1 MFTHLHL
8 HTEYSLLDGMCRIPQ
23 VVARAKELGMD
34 ALAITDHGNLHGA
47 IQFYKAAKDA
57 GIKPILGCE
66 AYLALGSRQNRT
78 TGEKNNHHLVLL
90 AQNQI
95 GWRNLI
101 TLVTLANMEGF
112 YYKPRMDKEILAAH
126 SQGLIALSACLAG
139 EIPSLI
145 LSNRMADAKEVA
157 RWYQQTFEGR
167 FYMEVQRQPIPE
179 LEQVN
184 KELIPMARELGIP
197 LVATNDVHFLD
208 RADAYA
214 HDLLLCIGTNST
226 IDDEKRLKTGD
237 AIYFKTPAEMEELFK
252 DIPEAIESTE
262 KIAEMCHLELE
273 FGRLHL
279 PDIGIPVGKTPD
291 EYLSEL
297 CNEGM
302 ARYYPNASSEV
313 KERLAYELDVIRS
326 TNFAK
331 YFLVVWDIISFARS
345 ENILYN
351 VRGSAASS
359 IVLRCLGITGLDPL
373 EHRLVFERFL
383 NVERREM
390 PDIDMDF
397 EDLRRDEVI
406 RHVSDKYGADHV
418 AQIITFGTLGARAAI
433 RDVGRALGMSYS
445 DVDRVARLVPFAVG
459 MTLERALEEN
469 AELRTIYNQ
478 DETIRKLVDAARQVE
493 GVSRHA
499 STHAAGVVIA
509 EESLTNYLPLQK
521 LSRGDENSELVMTQ
535 FPMEDIARIGLLKM
549 DFLGLANLTVLV
561 KAKET
566 IKKTRGLDID
576 LKKIPLGDPKTF
588 ELLSAGETTGV
599 FQLESSGMRRYIK
612 ELKPSVFTDIAAM
625 VALYRPG
632 PMEQIPHFI
641 RSKHGREPVRYPHPV
656 LEDFLKETYGVIV
669 YQEQVLHIVRAFAGY
684 SLGQADIFRKAMGK
698 KIPEVMKKE
707 RQNFINGAR
716 KKGFSEELANEVFAL
731 IEPFAGY
738 AFNKAH
744 ATSYALIAYQT
755 AYLKANYPEEYIT
768 ALLMAYFGDA
778 DRVTVV
784 VGECHRLGIKV
795 LPPDINRSQALFA
808 IEKDGDSTAVRFG
821 LTAIKNVGVGAVESI
836 IDEREKGGPYKSV
849 EDLCRRADLS
859 GVNRRVLESLIR
871 AGALDSL
878 GDRATLNA
886 NIPRILEL
894 YQRQAKLRAT
904 GQSTMFDL
912 WGQSADTPLPDLEME
927 GASISAAE
935 RLKWEKE
942 LTGVYLSEHPF
953 KRYAGR
959 ASTDGTVL
967 CSQVDREMEGQ
978 TIRIAGMV
986 ASLHPIMTK
995 DGQTSVAAT
1004 LEDLEGRIEVMVWSR
1019 IYSQTKELWQEGS
1032 IVLVEG
1038 KVRERA
1044 DQMQLTCDRA
1054 VRYTL
1059 PESVTAEAVTGG
1071 LPLEMPVTEALPM
1084 SMETATP
1091 TATKKTA
1098 KPLRKEATKKE
1109 VVKKETIQEVPSVD
1123 NVVKPVERKRLVITI
1138 QQTDDVEGDISRLH
1152 QLLAVIADYPG
1163 QDELGLVVSNGSK
1176 VFRLKMGQVR
1186 VGYCDDLR
1194 HRIIQIVGDDAIQVE
1209 TS

>member
-23 VVARAKELGMD
+23 AVARAKALGMD

-66 AYLALGSRQNRT
+66 TYLAFGVRQSRT
-78 TGEKNNHHLVLL
+78 AGEKSNYHLVLL

-101 TLVTLANMEGF
+101 TLITLANLEGF
-112 YYKPRMDKEILAAH
+112 YYKPRIDKEILAAH

-139 EIPSLI
+139 EVPSL
-145 LSNRMADAKEVA
+145 LLNNRLADAREA
-157 RWYQQTFEGR
+157 AQWYQQTFEGR
-167 FYMEVQRQPIPE
+167 FYLEVQRQPIPE

-184 KELIPMARELGIP
+184 KELVPMARELGIP
-197 LVATNDVHFLD
+197 LVATNDVHFID
-208 RADAYA
+208 QTDAYA

-226 IDDEKRLKTGD
+226 IEDEKRLKTGD
-237 AIYFKTPAEMEELFK
+237 AIYFKTPEEMEKLYA
-252 DIPEAIESTE
+252 DLPEAIANTE

-279 PDIGIPVGKTPD
+279 PDIGIPAGQEPD
-291 EYLSEL
+291 DYLKEL
-297 CNEGM
+297 CDQGK
-302 ARYYPNASSEV
+302 AIYYPEASDEV
-313 KERLAYELDVIRS
+313 KERLTYELDVIRS

-331 YFLVVWDIISFARS
+331 YFLVVWDIISFARTKG
-345 ENILYN
+345 ILYN

-359 IVLRCLGITGLDPL
+359 IVLRCLGITELDPL
-373 EHRLVFERFL
+373 VHRLVFERFL

-397 EDLRRDEVI
+397 EDTRRDEVI
-406 RHVSDKYGADHV
+406 AYVSGKYGADHV

-469 AELRTIYNQ
+469 AEFRTIYGQ
-478 DETIRKLVDAARQVE
+478 DEIVRKLVDAARQVE
-493 GVSRHA
+493 GISRHA

-509 EESLTNYLPLQK
+509 EEPLTNYLPLQK
-521 LSRGDENSELVMTQ
+521 LSRSDDDSELVMTQ

-549 DFLGLANLTVLV
+549 DFLGLANLTVLMR
-561 KAKET
+561 AKEL
-566 IKKTRGLDID
+566 IKKTHGLDID
-576 LKKIPLGDPKTF
+576 LKKIPTDDPKTF
-588 ELLSAGETTGV
+588 ALLSAGETVGV

-612 ELKPSVFTDIAAM
+612 ELKPSVFSDIAAM

-641 RSKHGREPVRYPHPV
+641 RSKHGQEPISYPHPV
-656 LEDFLKETYGVIV
+656 LKDFLEETYGVIV
-669 YQEQVLHIVRAFAGY
+669 YQEQVLFIVRAFAGY

-716 KKGFSEELANEVFAL
+716 KKGFSDELANEVFAL

-768 ALLMAYFGDA
+768 ALLMAYVGDA
-778 DRVTVV
+778 DRVTVAV
-784 VGECHRLGIKV
+784 SECLRLGIKV
-795 LPPDINRSQALFA
+795 LPPDINHSQVLFA
-808 IEKDGDSTAVRFG
+808 VEKDGGTTAVRFG
-821 LTAIKNVGVGAVESI
+821 LTAIKNVGPGAVEPI
-836 IDEREKGGPYKSV
+836 IAEREKNGSYKSV
-849 EDLCRRADLS
+849 EELCRRADLS
-859 GVNRRVLESLIR
+859 GVNKRVLESLIR
-871 AGALDSL
+871 AGALDCL

-886 NIPRILEL
+886 NAQRIVEL

-904 GQSTMFDL
+904 GQTTMFDF
-912 WGQSADTPLPDLEME
+912 WGQAANTPLPELEME
-927 GASISAAE
+927 KVNTPATEI
-935 RLKWEKE
+935 LLWEKE

-953 KRYAGR
+953 RPYVSR
-959 ASTDGTVL
+959 ANADETVL
-967 CSQVDREMEGQ
+967 CGQVDREMEGQ
-978 TIRIAGMV
+978 TVRVAGMV
-986 ASLHPIMTK
+986 ASVHPIITK
-995 DGQTSVAAT
+995 DGQTSAAVT
-1004 LEDLEGRIEVMVWSR
+1004 LEDLDGRVEVMVWSR
-1019 IYSQTKELWQEGS
+1019 MYNQTKDLWQEGS

-1044 DQMQLTCDRA
+1044 DQMQLVCERA
-1054 VRYTL
+1054 MRYELAPATSPPVL
-1059 PESVTAEAVTGG
+1059 DTASVPPPQKPTRNKR
-1071 LPLEMPVTEALPM
+1071 P
-1084 SMETATP
+1084 ETAP
-1091 TATKKTA
+1091 RAAAKETA
-1098 KPLRKEATKKE
+1098 KPSANKEIVKE
-1109 VVKKETIQEVPSVD
+1109 ETSAEMPIID
-1123 NVVKPVERKRLVITI
+1123 NNAKPVERKRLVITM
-1138 QQTDDVEGDISRLH
+1138 QQTDDVEGDINRLH
-1152 QLLAVIADYPG
+1152 QLLAILAEYPG
-1163 QDELGLVVSNGSK
+1163 SDELILVVSNGSK
-1176 VFRLKMGQVR
+1176 IFKLKMVQVR
-1186 VGYCDDLR
+1186 FEYCDDLKR
-1194 HRIIQIVGDDAIQVE
+1194 RLGQLIGDESLMTE
-1209 TS
+1209 TVQA